1 MINSS
6 VYNQVAKTYVAGRML
21 EAERARIARE
31 AQDILGARRLK
42 RLPVAPRGAI
52 FARRFRALARL
63 RTA

>member
-6 VYNQVAKTYVAGRML
+6 VYNQVARTYVAGRLL

-31 AQDILGARRLK
+31 ARDTLGARRPTSPPAG
-42 RLPVAPRGAI
+42 RRGVFA
-52 FARRFRALARL
+52 ARRFRALARL